1 MPNEEVRRRVRI
13 WVRARLIYAN
23 PNRKPNPKPNP
34 NPTPTQLTALGFHL
48 ATLPVDVRIGKLIL
62 LGAVLGLA

>member
-1 MPNEEVRRRVRI
+1 MRI

-23 PNRKPNPKPNP
+23 PYPKPNPKPKPKP

-48 ATLPVDVRIGKLIL
+48 ATLPADVRIGKLIL
-62 LGAVLGLA
+62 LGAVLGFA